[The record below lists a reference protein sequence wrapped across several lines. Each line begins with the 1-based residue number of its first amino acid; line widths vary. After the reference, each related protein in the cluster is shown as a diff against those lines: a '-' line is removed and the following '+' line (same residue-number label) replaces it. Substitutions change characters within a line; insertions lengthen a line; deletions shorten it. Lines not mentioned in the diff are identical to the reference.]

1 MFLFHTKKEH
11 LIKTS
16 SVWIK
21 NPTIPTG
28 TTSTNLYQSTR
39 SMMTIDGH
47 VEAAHTKKIV
57 EGIKVSTKFKANP
70 LGLVAKYGSLACLM
84 CCAGVT
90 LEHIDCFGTNKP
102 VKNAHE
108 LSIKQRDLTLIKNWG
123 TILKHQKTWVV
134 SEQKYE
140 VEMAKIKTKNFVS
153 RYFYKLPTKEV
164 YTELPIE
171 EYKII
176 PTPDYKVSL
185 LERATG
191 GAKQPEIIPVIS
203 AADSQLFCTADYE
216 QREILYQRSLVILGM
231 KKY

>member
-1 MFLFHTKKEH
+1 MYWYVYNYNKNFFFDLLKKQPYKYQYEHRELMFLFHTKKEH

-28 TTSTNLYQSTR
+28 TTSTNLYQPTR

-102 VKNAHE
+102 VKNAHD
-108 LSIKQRDLTLIKNWG
+108 K
-123 TILKHQKTWVV
+123 
-134 SEQKYE
+134 
-140 VEMAKIKTKNFVS
+140 
-153 RYFYKLPTKEV
+153 
-164 YTELPIE
+164 
-171 EYKII
+171 
-176 PTPDYKVSL
+176 
-185 LERATG
+185 
-191 GAKQPEIIPVIS
+191 
-203 AADSQLFCTADYE
+203 
-216 QREILYQRSLVILGM
+216 
-231 KKY
+231 